1 MGKIA
6 SSEEYRAEPI
16 MEQLLDPKNDIVFK
30 MLFTQSQNARLL
42 HSLLTAVLAP
52 PEPIVEVEVLNPE
65 LPKLIVGDR
74 NIILDIHARLANGDH
89 ANIEMQMAHNRNIWA
104 RMHYHWARLF
114 SQEIKAGHDYSQ
126 LRPAT
131 VIFFTNFCE
140 FQVSPDEFHLSFRAK
155 ELKGRTLIN
164 DFFKLEVI
172 QLPQVFGL
180 PLDSER
186 SDNSL
191 MLLQWSRFLCDP
203 NKDLWKGQLMT
214 HPIIKEAEEA
224 LKKLSED
231 PQARELARARD
242 MWAFDM
248 ATMKKEARE
257 EGREEGREKGREEGR
272 EKGREE
278 GLKQSAR
285 LMRKSGMELVQ
296 IAKIL
301 EVPESQLAVWMR
313 E

>member
-1 MGKIA
+1 
-6 SSEEYRAEPI
+6 

-65 LPKLIVGDR
+65 LPKHIVGDR
-74 NIILDIHARLANGDH
+74 NIILDIHVKLANGDH
-89 ANIEMQMAHNRNIWA
+89 VNIEMQMAHHRNIWA

-114 SQEIKAGHDYSQ
+114 SQAIKAGNDYSQ

-131 VIFFTNFCE
+131 VIFFTNFKE
-140 FQVSPDEFHLSFRAK
+140 FRVSPEDYHLSFRIK
-155 ELKGRTLIN
+155 ELRDRTITN
-164 DFFKLEVI
+164 DYIKLEVI
-172 QLPQVFGL
+172 QLPQVFNL
-180 PLDSER
+180 PLDAER
-186 SDNSL
+186 SDNSK
-191 MLLQWSRFLCDP
+191 MLLHWSRLLCDP
-203 NKDLWKGQLMT
+203 DNDLWKGQLMDD
-214 HPIIKEAEEA
+214 PIIKEAVEA
-224 LKKLSED
+224 LRKLSED

-248 ATMKKEARE
+248 ATMEKDARE
-257 EGREEGREKGREEGR
+257 EGLEKGLEKGREQGLEQGR
-272 EKGREE
+272 EQ

-285 LMRKSGMELVQ
+285 LMHKSGIELVK

-301 EVPESQLAVWMR
+301 EVPESKLEAWMR